1 MKKIPLLSLIS
12 IILLTSCEFYSDS
25 FHREFYDGTNKSY
38 ELFSYDY
45 LSNCTP
51 GAMKKEW
58 YYSKYLNY
66 YFSGEKTF
74 KSLEY
79 KMRDGYVGIYFKTF
93 DEDSRPET
101 FIGINENIEE
111 RYINY
116 LYNLVATANY
126 LAKETKTKDGYSR
139 LVFKDFPTLDKSVYD
154 SKYHLAA
161 LISYIDVYE
170 NGKKLYTTYMHYR
183 LDTFKKYDISTTQLN
198 TGADPMYWETRT
210 YSLFP
215 NEGTFLNFIGDDPNT
230 INHFSER
237 YLNLP
242 FKFSNDNEKRIY
254 TLSSFRIELIDNTHL
269 LIPKYAIE
277 ENQQSWG
284 FYLSEITK
292 DTNEIVFK
300 QHFNDDIEYY
310 KVSLSDL
317 ENVYKT
323 YYKT

>member
-25 FHREFYDGTNKSY
+25 FHREFFDGTNKSY

-45 LSNCTP
+45 LSNRTP
-51 GAMKKEW
+51 GAMNTEW

-79 KMRDGYVGIYFKTF
+79 KMREGYVGIYFKTF
-93 DEDSRPET
+93 DEDSHPET
-101 FIGINENIEE
+101 FIDIKENIEE
-111 RYINY
+111 RHINY
-116 LYNLVATANY
+116 LYNMVATANY
-126 LAKETKTKDGYSR
+126 LAKETKIKDGYSR

-170 NGKKLYTTYMHYR
+170 AGKKLYTTYIHYR
-183 LDTFKKYDISTTQLN
+183 LDTFEKYDISTIQLN
-198 TGADPMYWETRT
+198 TGADPVYWERRT

-215 NEGTFLNFIGDDPNT
+215 IKGTFLNFINDDPNT

-242 FKFSNDNEKRIY
+242 FKFSNDNPKRIF

-277 ENQQSWG
+277 ENPESWG
-284 FYLSEITK
+284 EYLPTII
-292 DTNEIVFK
+292 NEGNNIVLR
-300 QHFNDDIEYY
+300 QHHTGDIAYY
-310 KVSLSDL
+310 KVQLVDL

-323 YYKT
+323 YYKI